1 MEGVT
6 ARDSGAVI
14 LARRNGIIDSVDSER
29 IIVRV
34 EGEHHPG
41 QLSREVGSDIYQLTK
56 FKRSNQNTCIN
67 QKPVVKKG
75 QRVPKGQVIAD
86 GPCTDHGELALGRNV
101 LVAFM
106 PWRGYN
112 FEDAILVSEKLVKE
126 DYYTSVHIEEYEI
139 EARDT
144 KLGPE
149 EVTRDIPNVSES
161 MLRNLDEAGVIR
173 IGATIKQGDILVGKV
188 TPKGETQLTPEEK
201 LLRAI
206 FGEKAGDVRDASLYC
221 PPGIEGVIVDV
232 KIFSRKGQEKDERAK
247 SIEATQIA
255 QAGKEPF
262 GRNPNSDRRAP
273 EAPGKHPGRQG
284 SAGRSARRAH
294 QQAPADQ
301 GHGSRSRHHRAH
313 FDPQPEAH

>member
-1 MEGVT
+1 
-6 ARDSGAVI
+6 
-14 LARRNGIIDSVDSER
+14 
-29 IIVRV
+29 
-34 EGEHHPG
+34 
-41 QLSREVGSDIYQLTK
+41 
-56 FKRSNQNTCIN
+56 
-67 QKPVVKKG
+67 
-75 QRVPKGQVIAD
+75 
-86 GPCTDHGELALGRNV
+86 
-101 LVAFM
+101 M
-106 PWRGYN
+106 PLRGYN

-126 DYYTSVHIEEYEI
+126 DYYTSVHIEEFEI

-221 PPGIEGVIVDV
+221 PPGIEGVVVDV

-247 SIEATQIA
+247 FIEGEQIA
-255 QAGKEPF
+255 KLEKNLSDEIRILTDERLKRLEGLLGGKEVLADLHDERTNKRLLTK
-262 GRNPNSDRRAP
+262 GAGLDRDTIERISTRNLKRIKFPDKDRKSTRLNSSHVAI
-273 EAPGKHPGRQG
+273 
-284 SAGRSARRAH
+284 SY
-294 QQAPADQ
+294 
-301 GHGSRSRHHRAH
+301 
-313 FDPQPEAH
+313 